1 MPPILHYLEGDDVPE
16 FLTIGHVTRDLHPD
30 GSFSL
35 GGTVTFAALTA
46 YRLGLV
52 AAIVSRA
59 DAELL
64 AELPARLAGI
74 CLAARPSAANTAVV
88 HLYHQ
93 GFCTQD
99 FRGKSG
105 LLLLEG
111 KPASCDQS

>member
-52 AAIVSRA
+52 AAILSPPAAGLITGLPSRFPGIV
-59 DAELL
+59 L
-64 AELPARLAGI
+64 AWRA
-74 CLAARPSAANTAVV
+74 SAATP
-88 HLYHQ
+88 
-93 GFCTQD
+93 D
-99 FRGKSG
+99 FINLCQERFRAPT
-105 LLLLEG
+105 LR
-111 KPASCDQS
+111 A